1 MTSISSRAFNQR
13 PGDAKKLSLSAP
25 VIITD
30 RGKPTHVLLSFADY
44 ERMTGPRPSIAE
56 ALGSDDDIDLLVPVR
71 QKSGL
76 RVPKFSET
84 DDI

>member
-25 VIITD
+25 AIITD

-56 ALGSDDDIDLLVPVR
+56 ALISDDDAVFEAPRLKMGFRVADLA
-71 QKSGL
+71 
-76 RVPKFSET
+76 
-84 DDI
+84 D